1 MEVEIDVQA
10 ENKEIVSR
18 YRKLM
23 KSVRPLLKDSDPQ
36 QVRLAFNTAL
46 EAHKEMRRKS
56 GEPYIFHPIA
66 VAQICVDEIGLGP
79 TAVIAALLHD
89 VVEDTDM
96 ELKDIEKLFGTKVA
110 KIIDGLTKIS
120 GVFQHGSSQQAE
132 NFRKMLLTL
141 SEDVRVILI
150 KIADR
155 LHNMR
160 TLESM
165 PRNSQLKISSETIY
179 LYAPL
184 AHRLGLYSIKTELE
198 DLYLKYTEPEVYREI
213 ANKIQQTKAT
223 RNKFIKEFVE
233 PIDESLNTAGFNYTI
248 KGRPKSIHS
257 IWNKIKKQKVTF
269 EEIYDLFAIR
279 IILDTDLEDEKSACW
294 KVYSIVTDF
303 YKPNPD
309 RLRDWVSTPKSNGY
323 ESLHVTVM
331 SKTGQ
336 WVEVQIR
343 TQRMDEIAEKGFA
356 AHWKYKDSHKEV
368 SNQSRETGIESWI
381 TKVREMIENQDGSA
395 IEFVNDFRNNLFS
408 EEVYV
413 FTPTGDLKILPAGS
427 TALDF
432 AFDIHTKVGASCLGA
447 KVNNKLVPISYKLHN
462 GDQIEILTSSKQKPS
477 EDWLK
482 IVVTSKAVSKIKDSL
497 KEQKKLV
504 AVDGKEI
511 VERKVKQL
519 KLDLSEEVMAELR
532 AYFDCKTNLDFF
544 YLVGRGS
551 IDPGQ
556 IKKFREEKVKRET
569 LTPTVIHDAKSFEK
583 EIKKVRGVESD
594 QLLIGENMDKIDYTL
609 ARCCNPIPGD
619 DVFGFVTVNEGI
631 KIHRTSC
638 PNAVELMSNYGYR
651 IIKAKWTN
659 QKELAFLAGLRITG
673 TDRMGLVQDVTRV
686 ISNDLRVN
694 MRSISIDTDEN
705 IFEGKIMLFVHDTA
719 HLEQLIRKLTKV
731 DGVVKVGRFDT

>member
-1 MEVEIDVQA
+1 MEVEIDLKA
-10 ENKEIVSR
+10 ENKEIVNR
-18 YRKLM
+18 YRKLI
-23 KSVRPLLKDSDPQ
+23 KSVRPLMKNDDFKQ
-36 QVRLAFNTAL
+36 IRLAFNTAL
-46 EAHKEMRRKS
+46 EAHHEMRRKS
-56 GEPYIFHPIA
+56 GEPYIYHPIA

-96 ELKDIEKLFGTKVA
+96 ELKDIEKLFGKKVTQ
-110 KIIDGLTKIS
+110 IIDGLTKIS
-120 GVFQHGSSQQAE
+120 GVFQQGSSQQAE

-150 KIADR
+150 KIGDR

-165 PRNSQLKISSETIY
+165 PRNTQLKISSETIY

-198 DLYLKYTEPEVYREI
+198 DLYLKYTEPEVYRDI

-233 PIDESLNTAGFNYTI
+233 PIDEALGNSGFDYTI

-257 IWNKIKKQKVTF
+257 IWNKIKKQNVTF

-279 IILDTDLEDEKSACW
+279 IILNTELEDEKAACW
-294 KVYSIVTDF
+294 RVYSIVTDF

-343 TQRMDEIAEKGFA
+343 TERMDAIAEKGFA
-356 AHWKYKDSHKEV
+356 AHWKYKETHKDQ
-368 SNQSRETGIESWI
+368 NHNRETGIESWI
-381 TKVREMIENQDGSA
+381 TKVREMIESQDGSA
-395 IEFVNDFRNNLFS
+395 IEFVNDFRSNLFA

-413 FTPTGDLKILPAGS
+413 FTPNGDLKILPAGS

-432 AFDIHTKVGASCLGA
+432 AFDIHTKVGASCIGA

-462 GDQIEILTSSKQKPS
+462 GDQIEILTSSKQRPS

-482 IVVTSKAVSKIKDSL
+482 IAITSKAVSKIKDSL
-497 KEQKKLV
+497 KELKKLV
-504 AVDGKEI
+504 AVDGREI
-511 VERKVKQL
+511 VERKLKQL
-519 KLDLSEEVMAELR
+519 KLEINEEVMAELR
-532 AYFDCKTNLDFF
+532 SFFDCKTNLDFF
-544 YLVGRGS
+544 YYVGKGR

-556 IKKFREEKVKRET
+556 IKKFREEKVKRDIQSP
-569 LTPTVIHDAKSFEK
+569 LVIHDTKSFEK
-583 EIKKVRGVESD
+583 EIKKVRGVDAD

-619 DVFGFVTVNEGI
+619 DVFGFVTVIEGI

-651 IIKAKWTN
+651 IIKAKWTS

-673 TDRMGLVQDVTRV
+673 TDRIGLVQDVTRV

-694 MRSISIDTDEN
+694 MRSISIETDES

-719 HLEQLIRKLTKV
+719 HLEQLIQKLVLVDGIVKV
-731 DGVVKVGRFDT
+731 DRFDT